1 MTAVRE
7 NGNALK
13 HASESLRKDADV
25 VLTAMGSDGAALE
38 YAHND
43 LLAHSGVM
51 VVRACVRACGRER
64 EEETESTSESWGE
77 FCLRR
82 VCPRSVGTSLTLIF
96 DLPLLLLKFLL
107 HRLPL
112 AKTGDSWSLQPMR

>member
-51 VVRACVRACGRER
+51 VVRACVRVGERER
-64 EEETESTSESWGE
+64 KRQRARARVGESSAYGAYARDPLERRSRLSSICL
-77 FCLRR
+77 FC
-82 VCPRSVGTSLTLIF
+82 CSIF
-96 DLPLLLLKFLL
+96 FC
-107 HRLPL
+107 
-112 AKTGDSWSLQPMR
+112 TGCR